1 MINSKNQDL
10 LKEMKKHNL
19 NTNEWVLLDEAT
31 NNCKY
36 SKRQIQK
43 LAEKGNERIGTVKIK
58 NTVLYNMKHIL
69 QYEANHQQKPILNPV
84 WDEITLNKGEAW
96 YPLDGYDNK
105 YFITDQL
112 RVIDLSTGQVL
123 TPQPQKD
130 IHGKET
136 GYLQLTLRKNGK
148 DKTEKIHRLTGK
160 LFCKNVL
167 NKDIFHHIDGDKSNN
182 KASNILPV
190 WFEQHNEL
198 HKILPKGKILKDLTQ
213 EDKNKYLEMVKLIKA
228 ENKQRLYKIPHLD
241 YKPNENYNYFMFI
254 TTEGYK
260 NYKAHNDV
268 PLDCIVMECAEP
280 REINE

>member
-1 MINSKNQDL
+1 M
-10 LKEMKKHNL
+10 E
-19 NTNEWVLLDEAT
+19 NEWVSLDEAAK
-31 NNCKY
+31 CSIY
-36 SKRQIQK
+36 SKRQIKK
-43 LAEKGNERIGTVKIK
+43 LAEKGIQRIKIK
-58 NTVLYNMKHIL
+58 RTEDGKHLLYNKLDII
-69 QYEANHQQKPILNPV
+69 QYAAAHPRETILNTV
-84 WDEITLNKGEAW
+84 WDEINYIPDETFKMI
-96 YPLDGYDNK
+96 PGYDCK
-105 YFITDQL
+105 YFLSDKN
-112 RVIDLSTGQVL
+112 RVINCGNGQVL

-130 IHGKET
+130 VHGKET
-136 GYLQLTLRKNGK
+136 GYKYVTLRKNGQ
-148 DKTEKIHRLTGK
+148 DKTETMHRLTGK

-198 HKILPKGKILKDLTQ
+198 HKILPRGKLLKDLTQ

-241 YKPNENYNYFMFI
+241 YKPDENYNYFMFI